1 MRPALLLL
9 GALAACRREAPAPRP
24 DVAQPAAPQ
33 AISTQRG
40 GLYRVVPVPS
50 PGALRGVVRWEGPRP
65 SVEPFAV
72 GAIGNPTVCGDAQPS
87 EALVVGEGGGVAFT
101 VLSLDD
107 ISAGLAPDL
116 AQVTVDQ
123 TACRYVPHVTAV
135 ATGVEVRFTN
145 SDRGAIHNVHA
156 FYGYDEDDNWFNA
169 TTPFGIATAR
179 VVQRAGVARLTCDAG
194 HFWMLGYLLAF
205 PHPYFAVTDAQGRFE
220 IRGVPAGTYTLRAWH
235 EGLTIARREGTG
247 RRHFT
252 PPLEARRAVTVTAG
266 GASEVALTL
275 RAEGF
280 AP

>member
-1 MRPALLLL
+1 MRRAVLAAAALLGCRPA
-9 GALAACRREAPAPRP
+9 APRAAP
-24 DVAQPAAPQ
+24 DVAQAVVPQ
-33 AISTQRG
+33 AVSTQPG

-50 PGALRGVVRWEGPRP
+50 PGAIRGVVRWDGPRP
-65 SVEPFAV
+65 AVEPFAV
-72 GAIGNPTVCGDAQPS
+72 GAVGNPAVCGDAQPS
-87 EALVVGEGGGVAFT
+87 ESLVVSDGGGVAFT

-107 ISAGLAPDL
+107 ISAGLAPDP
-116 AQVTVDQ
+116 AMVTVDQ
-123 TACRYVPHVTAV
+123 SACRYIPHVTAV

-156 FYGYDEDDNWFNA
+156 YYGYDDDDNWFNA
-169 TTPFGIATAR
+169 TTPFGIATSR

-220 IRGVPAGTYTLRAWH
+220 IRGVPPGTYTLRAWH

-247 RRHFT
+247 RRHFS
-252 PPLEARRAVTVTAG
+252 PPAELRRAVTLTAG
-266 GASEVALTL
+266 GAAEVALTL
-275 RAEGF
+275 RAGGF

>member
-1 MRPALLLL
+1 MRRALLLA
-9 GALAACRREAPAPRP
+9 GALVACRRDAARSAP
-24 DVAQPAAPQ
+24 DVAQPLAPQ
-33 AISTQRG
+33 AVSTQRG

-50 PGALRGVVRWEGPRP
+50 PGAVRGVVRWAGARP
-65 SVEPFAV
+65 AVEPFAV
-72 GAIGNPTVCGDAQPS
+72 GAVGNPAVCGDAQPS
-87 EALVVGEGGGVAFT
+87 ESLVVGDGGGVAFA
-101 VLSLDD
+101 VLSLED
-107 ISAGLAPDL
+107 ISAGLAPADAL
-116 AQVTVDQ
+116 VTVDQ

-156 FYGYDEDDNWFNA
+156 YYGYDDDNWFNA
-169 TTPFGIATAR
+169 TTPFGIATSR

-247 RRHFT
+247 RRHFA
-252 PPLEARRAVTVTAG
+252 PPVEARRPVTVSAG
-266 GASEVALTL
+266 GAAEVAFTL